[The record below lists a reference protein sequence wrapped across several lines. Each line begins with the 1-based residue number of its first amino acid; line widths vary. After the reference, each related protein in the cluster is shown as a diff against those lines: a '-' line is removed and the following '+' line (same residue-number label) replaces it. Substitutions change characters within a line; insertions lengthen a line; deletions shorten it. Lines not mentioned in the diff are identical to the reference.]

1 MIKVLLI
8 LAWLLPLLAAPVSLA
23 RGLWWLP
30 AASALP
36 ALGAALWLPAGV
48 QVEIP
53 WLLLGSQLG
62 LDEIGRVFLAFT
74 AILWIAA
81 GLYAAQSL
89 KDQPNAGRFRAYFLL
104 AMAGNLWLIVAQD
117 LVGFYTG
124 FALMGLA
131 SYGLVVHQGDRKA
144 LRAGRVYLSMTVV
157 GELALFCALVLIA
170 AHTGTL
176 TPTPAQ
182 LVEPRDLTVGLL
194 LLGLAIKAGLVPL
207 HVWLPLAHPAA
218 PVPASA
224 VLSGAMIKVALLG
237 WLRFLPVGEAAL
249 PEWGMLLLLAGLITL
264 FFAIPIGL
272 VQSDPKVILAYSS
285 VSKMG
290 FLTLILGLILLEPAL
305 APGGVLA
312 MAVYAAHHALAKG
325 GLFLG
330 VGLRHHAAAQP
341 LVLTGLALLAL
352 SMAGTPA
359 SGGAVAK
366 YGLKPVILGTGWSW
380 LGVAVSLSALA
391 TVPLMARFLWVIGR
405 TEPHPAKG
413 YAWGFAAWGLLV
425 LLVLLYP
432 LVLGYTGAW
441 LSGTGPVMIGIA
453 ISALVALVAW
463 RKPRLL
469 DPLVDRV
476 SPGDLLA
483 LVRPVLAV
491 LALLGKTLFRGWS
504 GFVRRGRSSLREVL
518 APLARAARDPEARL
532 RAWPNAGAAW
542 LGITALLLVLLLAGQ
557 PRLPLRDASPGLA
570 TSTEEMPRPP
580 APSPEVGSIQPP
592 APPGEQTPDAVPQAI
607 TGETSAA
614 TAPSDGEEPPQEVQT
629 RAAQRPPMPTP
640 GEAVEATPAP
650 EGIETASAEQ
660 PICRPHSTFILR
672 HPSVPRPLELNPCLL
687 DEGVPR
693 LVPSPPLTNRLVELA
708 QHHLR
713 NLGYDPGPLDGFI
726 GPRTLDAVRRFQ
738 RDQGLAATGV
748 LSFEFLER
756 LQAAAAQGPAPDAAE
771 AGTPLQRGDGQ
782 P

>member
-1 MIKVLLI
+1 
-8 LAWLLPLLAAPVSLA
+8 
-23 RGLWWLP
+23 RRLWWVP
-30 AASALP
+30 AAGALP
-36 ALGAALWLPAGV
+36 ALGAALWLPGGV
-48 QVEIP
+48 QLEIP
-53 WLLLGSQLG
+53 WLLLGSRLG
-62 LDEIGRVFLAFT
+62 LDEIGRVFLGFT
-74 AILWIAA
+74 AILWVAA

-89 KDQPNAGRFRAYFLL
+89 KDQPHAGRFRAYFLL

-144 LRAGRVYLSMTVV
+144 LRAGRVYLSMTVA

-170 AHTGTL
+170 AQTGTL
-176 TPTPAQ
+176 TPTPEQ
-182 LVEPRDLTVGLL
+182 LLEPRDLTVGLL

-237 WLRFLPVGEAAL
+237 WLRFLPVGQAAL
-249 PEWGMLLLLAGLITL
+249 PEWGMLLLFVGLITL

-285 VSKMG
+285 ISKMG

-312 MAVYAAHHALAKG
+312 MTLYAAHHALAKG

-341 LVLTGLALLAL
+341 LVLIGLALLAL
-352 SMAGTPA
+352 SMAGTPT

-366 YGLKPVILGTGWSW
+366 YGLKPVILGAGWSW

-391 TVPLMARFLWVIGR
+391 TVPLMARFLWVIGH

-413 YAWGFAAWGLLV
+413 YVWGLAAWGLLV

-432 LVLGYTGAW
+432 VVLGHTGAW
-441 LSGTGPVMIGIA
+441 VSGTGPVMIGIA

-469 DPLVDRV
+469 DPLVNRI

-491 LALLGKTLFRGWS
+491 LMLLVRTLLKGWS
-504 GFVRRGRSSLREVL
+504 GLVRQAREALLRLL
-518 APLARAARDPEARL
+518 ALMDRTDPDPEARL

-542 LGITALLLVLLLAGQ
+542 LGITALLLVLLLVGQ
-557 PRLPLRDASPGLA
+557 PLSPLRDNAPELA
-570 TSTEEMPRPP
+570 TSTREIPAPP
-580 APSPEVGSIQPP
+580 APSAQVG
-592 APPGEQTPDAVPQAI
+592 
-607 TGETSAA
+607 
-614 TAPSDGEEPPQEVQT
+614 
-629 RAAQRPPMPTP
+629 
-640 GEAVEATPAP
+640 
-650 EGIETASAEQ
+650 
-660 PICRPHSTFILR
+660 
-672 HPSVPRPLELNPCLL
+672 
-687 DEGVPR
+687 
-693 LVPSPPLTNRLVELA
+693 
-708 QHHLR
+708 
-713 NLGYDPGPLDGFI
+713 
-726 GPRTLDAVRRFQ
+726 
-738 RDQGLAATGV
+738 
-748 LSFEFLER
+748 
-756 LQAAAAQGPAPDAAE
+756 
-771 AGTPLQRGDGQ
+771 
-782 P
+782 